1 MKIKINIL
9 TAALYIAVILF
20 SCGILSGFC
29 FDTHFCYGET
39 ETEAIANCS
48 EEEIQNAL
56 HAPAVQA
63 NTITSYDTY
72 LEAYFTNLTENFG
85 YNYKGSCGYVAAGML
100 LSYFDNYYSDN
111 IIPERYDERTDGTE
125 RNMNLRKNSPGTMN
139 DNYLFDMYND
149 RGNDLAQISAQEYYN
164 YLKDYENYSFH
175 AKLILF
181 ANDTCGLYNFK
192 ANNKEYSCGITMN
205 DLIRVI
211 HLYLYYER
219 GYDWGPDFWFKYPK
233 SKDEDSIKQF
243 IIDQIDAGLPV
254 CTMIGKV
261 NYNGTKSYHFVVAY
275 AHDDSGNIFVH
286 SGWHSNY
293 YSTRETIYNL
303 GYDFYDDAFILN
315 FFVPEHIHSDNYA
328 VTRGGETSYYCY
340 CSDEIVTYKHA
351 EHNYTCKY
359 VNIDADTHKAY
370 CICEDYKIQNHA
382 YNERCKSVSAEKHY
396 AYCKCGVGGEFEHLW
411 KIYSDPS
418 LSPGRYVKC
427 SNCGFIKKLTDEN
440 VNVTLSV
447 RKEEYL

>member
-1 MKIKINIL
+1 
-9 TAALYIAVILF
+9 
-20 SCGILSGFC
+20 
-29 FDTHFCYGET
+29 
-39 ETEAIANCS
+39 
-48 EEEIQNAL
+48 
-56 HAPAVQA
+56 
-63 NTITSYDTY
+63 
-72 LEAYFTNLTENFG
+72 
-85 YNYKGSCGYVAAGML
+85 
-100 LSYFDNYYSDN
+100 
-111 IIPERYDERTDGTE
+111 
-125 RNMNLRKNSPGTMN
+125 
-139 DNYLFDMYND
+139 
-149 RGNDLAQISAQEYYN
+149 
-164 YLKDYENYSFH
+164 
-175 AKLILF
+175 
-181 ANDTCGLYNFK
+181 
-192 ANNKEYSCGITMN
+192 
-205 DLIRVI
+205 
-211 HLYLYYER
+211 
-219 GYDWGPDFWFKYPK
+219 
-233 SKDEDSIKQF
+233 
-243 IIDQIDAGLPV
+243 
-254 CTMIGKV
+254 MIGKV
-261 NYNGTKSYHFVVAY
+261 NSNGTKSYHFVVAY